1 MNRDGCMK
9 RYVSMMILGI
19 VGIAV
24 AGGMANA
31 QTDQLND
38 PDWPDWAYGFLAP
51 LEEGDRVAPPC
62 PPSTS
67 NPRDC
72 RNQTPS
78 EPDDG
83 IKHELPG
90 TDKTFTRAEANYGYG
105 PADWFPE
112 FHPEMPDIV
121 AHGKESAGIRACSLC
136 HYPNGQ
142 GKMENAH
149 VAGLPAE
156 YILQQL
162 DAFERGDRRNSDV
175 RKENT
180 NEMSIMPK
188 GLTDEEKQQI
198 ADYFSSIPFRQW
210 VRVVEA
216 EEVPQVR
223 LTNGGLMVPI
233 PGAPMMPLG
242 NRIIEVPEHPERTEI
257 MRDPRAGFLTYVPV
271 GSLAK
276 GEALVSTGAGKTIQ
290 CGICHGPDQRGVA
303 AIPPIAGRTAS
314 YTMRQLWDFKQGTRM
329 SPLMAPVVANLT
341 AEDMMHIVAY
351 LASLPPSEESFP
363 GP

>member
-1 MNRDGCMK
+1 MK
-9 RYVSMMILGI
+9 RYIGMMILGTLGM
-19 VGIAV
+19 VV
-24 AGGMANA
+24 SGGTANA

-38 PDWPDWAYGFLAP
+38 PDWPDWAYGFLTP
-51 LEEGDRVAPPC
+51 LKEGDRVAPAC
-62 PPSTS
+62 PPTTS

-72 RNQTPS
+72 RRQTPP

-83 IKHELPG
+83 IKRTLPD
-90 TDKTFTRAEANYGYG
+90 TDRSFTHAEANYGYG
-105 PADWFPE
+105 PADWYPGD
-112 FHPEMPDIV
+112 HPEMPDIV

-162 DAFERGDRRNSDV
+162 DAFERGDRRNSDR
-175 RKENT
+175 RKANT

-188 GLTDEEKQQI
+188 GLTDVEKQQI
-198 ADYFSSIPFRQW
+198 AEYFSSIPFRQW

-216 EEVPQVR
+216 QEVPQVR

-233 PGAPMMPLG
+233 PDAPMMPLG
-242 NRIIEVPEHPERTEI
+242 NRIIEVPAHPERTEI
-257 MRDPRAGFLTYVPV
+257 MRDPRSGFVAYVPV

-276 GEALVSTGAGKTIQ
+276 GEELVTTGAGKTIQ
-290 CGICHGPDQRGVA
+290 CSLCHGADMRGLA
-303 AIPPIAGRTAS
+303 ALPPIAGRTAS
-314 YTMRQLWDFKQGTRM
+314 YTMRQLWDFKQGTRV

-351 LASLPPSEESFP
+351 LASLAPSDESFP
-363 GP
+363 AH